1 VDYSGG
7 TSFSGALTAT
17 RGGFCIDFPRMDKT
31 VAVHA
36 EDMDILVQLA
46 VEWQSLN
53 AVLE

>member
-1 VDYSGG
+1 MDYSGG

-17 RGGFCIDFPRMDKT
+17 RGGFCIDFHRMDKT
-31 VAVHA
+31 VAVHV
-36 EDMDILVQLA
+36 EDMDIVVQPA